1 MAKGKKNGKKYTE
14 LVETTGNPA
23 SLQLV
28 SENGTS
34 IQGDGNDVA
43 IITVKVLDAK
53 GRVVPTAENG
63 IHFDVRNGKILG
75 VGNGNPC
82 SQEPDVFPAGSDVHR
97 NAFNG
102 YAQVLVTSD
111 RSGQPIELTAVSEGL
126 KESKIIVEV
135 TK

>member
-14 LVETTGNPA
+14 LVETTGKPA

-28 SENGTS
+28 SENGSS

-43 IITVKVLDAK
+43 IVTVKVLDAK
-53 GRVVPTAENG
+53 GRVVPIADNS

-82 SQEPDVFPAGSDVHR
+82 SQEPDVFPEGSDVHR

-126 KESKIIVEV
+126 KESKILIKV

>member
-1 MAKGKKNGKKYTE
+1 M
-14 LVETTGNPA
+14 
-23 SLQLV
+23 QLV

-82 SQEPDVFPAGSDVHR
+82 SQEPDVFLPAAMYTGMH
-97 NAFNG
+97 
-102 YAQVLVTSD
+102 
-111 RSGQPIELTAVSEGL
+111 LTAMPRYLSP
-126 KESKIIVEV
+126 V
-135 TK
+135 TVPDNRSN

>member
-1 MAKGKKNGKKYTE
+1 MSVT
-14 LVETTGNPA
+14 
-23 SLQLV
+23 
-28 SENGTS
+28 
-34 IQGDGNDVA
+34 
-43 IITVKVLDAK
+43 
-53 GRVVPTAENG
+53 
-63 IHFDVRNGKILG
+63 
-75 VGNGNPC
+75 
-82 SQEPDVFPAGSDVHR
+82 DVFPVGSDVHR

>member
-1 MAKGKKNGKKYTE
+1 M
-14 LVETTGNPA
+14 
-23 SLQLV
+23 
-28 SENGTS
+28 
-34 IQGDGNDVA
+34 
-43 IITVKVLDAK
+43 DAK

-111 RSGQPIELTAVSEGL
+111 RSGQPIELTAVSDGL

>member
-14 LVETTGNPA
+14 LVETTGKPA

-28 SENGTS
+28 SENGSS

-53 GRVVPTAENG
+53 GDVVPIADNS
-63 IHFDVRNGKILG
+63 IHFLNVRNGKILG

-82 SQEPDVFPAGSDVHR
+82 SHERMFS
-97 NAFNG
+97 
-102 YAQVLVTSD
+102 
-111 RSGQPIELTAVSEGL
+111 L
-126 KESKIIVEV
+126 KEAKYTGMLLAVMPR
-135 TK
+135 